1 MDAKSLFEQWAVEVA
16 TLSAQKGSRSASLY
30 SKIVRSLRN
39 FPNPINDYETLRSVP
54 GVGVKTVEML
64 CARLKVWCEENNE
77 IFPESFNVMAK
88 PKTQARKRSAVE
100 ETESGSKPKRK
111 KLYIPAPRSGGHG
124 IMVALY
130 LLDKRQ
136 RGVTRDE
143 IIPVAKNYCNSSFS
157 AGSGSHYSAW
167 NSIKTLMRHEYIEK
181 IGPRY
186 CLTDSALGIAKE
198 LTEKENVED
207 FDDSV
212 AYSSPP
218 PSPPLA
224 PCSPTVSDTR
234 NQPRVLV
241 ASDGRHY
248 GKYKGISFRV
258 YEKVDLEV
266 VVLVD
271 NREIR
276 SSKDRAFFEEEL
288 LRAGVKCES
297 RTLPVGDMVWV
308 ARHKISKK
316 EVLLDVIAERKRID
330 DLASSIKDGRYH
342 EQKDR
347 LRKTGMTHYYYLV
360 EELRNMTVTESL
372 IKAIAS
378 TMASGFYLRRL
389 SNTENTVSL
398 IADITR
404 LVTDTLR
411 DVVVISSGIDS
422 QSQYLSTLLDMQQAF
437 GDKYCV
443 THNYHSFREVF
454 TKSQFTVGEMFIN
467 MLMAIRGV
475 SYQKALAIQQQ
486 FSTPKS
492 LIEFFR
498 SNQNLSETDK
508 CQLISKRLAN
518 EISSRK
524 IGNKC
529 SENIYLAW
537 GRL

>member
-1 MDAKSLFEQWAVEVA
+1 MDAKSLFEQWAVEMA
-16 TLSAQKGSRSASLY
+16 TLQAQKGSRSASLY

-39 FPNPINDYETLRSVP
+39 FPQPITDHETLRLVP
-54 GVGVKTVEML
+54 GIGVKTVEMF
-64 CARLKVWCEENNE
+64 CARLKRWCEENDKT
-77 IFPESFNVMAK
+77 FPESFNVMAK
-88 PKTQARKRSAVE
+88 PKTQARKRSSLDDE
-100 ETESGSKPKRK
+100 SSGSKPKRK

-143 IIPVAKNYCNSSFS
+143 IIPVAKNYCNSLFS
-157 AGSGSHYSAW
+157 AGSGLHYLAW
-167 NSIKTLMRHEYIEK
+167 NSVKTLIRHQYVEK
-181 IGPRY
+181 VGPRY
-186 CLTDSALGIAKE
+186 CLTDLALDIAKE
-198 LTEKENVED
+198 LTEKENVEN
-207 FDDSV
+207 FDDSI

-218 PSPPLA
+218 PLPQTALYSHTLNN
-224 PCSPTVSDTR
+224 TD
-234 NQPRVLV
+234 NQPKVLV
-241 ASDGRHY
+241 ASDGRKY
-248 GKYKGISFRV
+248 GKFNGVSFRV
-258 YEKVDLEV
+258 YDKTDLDV

-288 LRAGVKCES
+288 LRAGVKCEL

-308 ARHKISKK
+308 ARHKSLKK
-316 EVLLDVIAERKRID
+316 EVLLDVIAERKRVD
-330 DLASSIKDGRYH
+330 DLALSIRDGRYY

-372 IKAIAS
+372 LKAIAS
-378 TMASGFYLRRL
+378 TMATGFYLRRL
-389 SNTENTVSL
+389 LNTEDTISL

-404 LVTDTLR
+404 LVTNSLR
-411 DVVVISSGIDS
+411 DVLVISTGVDS
-422 QSQYLSTLLDMQQAF
+422 QLQYLSTLQEMQQAF
-437 GDKYCV
+437 GNDYCV
-443 THNYHSFREVF
+443 THNYHNFREVF
-454 TKSQFTVGEMFIN
+454 TKLQYTVGEMFIN

-475 SYQKALAIQQQ
+475 SYQKALAIQLR
-486 FSTPKS
+486 FSTPKL

-498 SNQNLSETDK
+498 SHQDLSEVEK
-508 CQLISKRLAN
+508 GQLISKKLAN

-529 SENIYLAW
+529 LENIYLAW